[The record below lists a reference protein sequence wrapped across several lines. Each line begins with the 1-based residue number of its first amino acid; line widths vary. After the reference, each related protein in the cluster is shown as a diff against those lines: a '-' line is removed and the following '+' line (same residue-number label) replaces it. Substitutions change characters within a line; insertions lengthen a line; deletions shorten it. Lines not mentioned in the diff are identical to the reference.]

1 MYESS
6 LFSFFRSERVR
17 PCCLPLV
24 KLVCPSNAKGNIIMS
39 PSIHRCT
46 KQGGLRLTIYH
57 WKTNS
62 KYQVY
67 YKIKTSS
74 NCAVLHI
81 FHIGALYFWFSI
93 PSLSNFKALQGSFL
107 CMWKHLMVQRC
118 FHQLNGPSA
127 VQIENL
133 SHLGLLL
140 WASPNFGPILL
151 DYGPQGYA
159 LQIKGGLWE

>member
-62 KYQVY
+62 NIKSIIKSKQVVIVQFY
-67 YKIKTSS
+67 ISFTLELSTFDS
-74 NCAVLHI
+74 PFQAC
-81 FHIGALYFWFSI
+81 
-93 PSLSNFKALQGSFL
+93 PSLKHSEALSYVCESTSWYRDAFINWMDLLPFK
-107 CMWKHLMVQRC
+107 
-118 FHQLNGPSA
+118 
-127 VQIENL
+127 
-133 SHLGLLL
+133 
-140 WASPNFGPILL
+140 
-151 DYGPQGYA
+151 
-159 LQIKGGLWE
+159 

>member
-1 MYESS
+1 MQ
-6 LFSFFRSERVR
+6 
-17 PCCLPLV
+17 
-24 KLVCPSNAKGNIIMS
+24 KGNIIMS

-93 PSLSNFKALQGSFL
+93 PSVSKFKALRGSFL
-107 CMWKHLMVQRC
+107 RMWKHLMVQRC

-133 SHLGLLL
+133 SHVGLSFGPPLILGLCSWTMALKAAPFKL
-140 WASPNFGPILL
+140 REAFGSRPSTTCWTL
-151 DYGPQGYA
+151 
-159 LQIKGGLWE
+159 